1 MLGLL
6 NIKGVVYGTV
16 LGILAIFV
24 GYGAYEWHFHPL
36 AELRKNNV
44 DLHMQLNEVGR
55 QLNICEANLSKQA
68 LQGYIDGVGESN
80 ETIVIDFH
88 NLTY

>member
-6 NIKGVVYGTV
+6 NIKGVIYGTV
-16 LGILAIFV
+16 LGILAISI
-24 GYGAYEWHFHPL
+24 GYGAYKWHFHPIS
-36 AELRKNNV
+36 ELRKRNAN
-44 DLHMQLNEVGR
+44 LQKQLNETGR